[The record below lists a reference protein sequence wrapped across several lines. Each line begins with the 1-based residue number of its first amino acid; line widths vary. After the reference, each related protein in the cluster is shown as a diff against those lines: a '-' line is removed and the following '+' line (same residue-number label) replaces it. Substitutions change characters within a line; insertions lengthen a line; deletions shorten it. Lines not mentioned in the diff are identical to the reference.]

1 MKSSLEINEDKYH
14 NSFEESVQGLQS
26 IEQLISESIQKEPD
40 FSFKGILSNVEL
52 KKFNFLNMKFH
63 NLEIKDEILLK
74 VINEIEQDLSDEEK
88 KIVLFHQEMG
98 VGEKNEKNDLDDI
111 NKSSLSI
118 YNSINKVVHKTLHGK
133 KNLEINYCFFLKE
146 NDKNF
151 EVSENYKNTENDKKI
166 CNLKE
171 KNKIFEFIVI
181 KSLMISI
188 TNYMTELISFYMNL
202 YEKMVE
208 NNKKKIEEEQE
219 RGNVSFS
226 QENEN
231 GEELLKFSSFDEIF
245 SEIYNDFVTKSNICS
260 ELEEYFKYSLES
272 FKTKYQMNFTL
283 SELFSDIF
291 WNSIFHNKILCQ
303 IFIKSY
309 SKYDYGDIKIDLKKI
324 MKVIF
329 DTHFPLKHQIVELLG
344 LHQIESSE
352 NEDLMTLIVNMKNE
366 HHREIVESER
376 EKENL
381 KHIQR
386 IKEKEKE
393 KKDKEKEKNE
403 NNNLINKNNINNEDE
418 ININKINENK
428 EIINDNKINLIKNIQ
443 EMKNEDNIKCNIITA
458 NDISVIKNKKKKT
471 ISPLLTDDTRNNN
484 IIIGVENNID
494 KNDIKE
500 KENNININDEG
511 VPDLTHKTVDEII
524 NYINDDRIVDKST
537 KGKRKKKSRKNK
549 KAKKE
554 EALAEQNKNEDEDSL
569 VLKFKEDLNNEFIYA
584 GSITKIKPVISE
596 NWIKLISNCY

>member
-1 MKSSLEINEDKYH
+1 MKASLEINEGKYH
-14 NSFEESVQGLQS
+14 QSFEESVQGLES
-26 IEQLISESIQKEPD
+26 IEQLLSESIQKTPH
-40 FSFKGILSNVEL
+40 FSFKGILSNAEL
-52 KKFNFLNMKFH
+52 TEFNFLKMKFH
-63 NLEIKDEILLK
+63 NLEIKDKILLK
-74 VINEIEQDLSDEEK
+74 VINEIEQDLSDDEK
-88 KIVLFHQEMG
+88 KIVLFHQGEG
-98 VGEKNEKNDLDDI
+98 VGEDEI
-111 NKSSLSI
+111 NKSSISI

-133 KNLEINYCFFLKE
+133 KNLEMNSCIFLKE
-146 NDKNF
+146 SDKNF

-171 KNKIFEFIVI
+171 KNKSFEFIVI

-188 TNYMTELISFYMNL
+188 TNYMTELISSYINY
-202 YEKMVE
+202 YEKIVE

-219 RGNVSFS
+219 RDNVDFS

-231 GEELLKFSSFDEIF
+231 EEELLKFSGFDEIY

-272 FKTKYQMNFTL
+272 FKAKYQMNFTL

-303 IFIKSY
+303 IFIESY
-309 SKYDYGDIKIDLKKI
+309 SSDDYGDIKIDLKKI

-329 DTHFPLKHQIVELLG
+329 DTNIPLKHQIVELLN
-344 LHQIESSE
+344 LHQIESNE
-352 NEDLMTLIVNMKNE
+352 KEDLMTLIVDMKNKY
-366 HHREIVESER
+366 HCEIVKSEK

-381 KHIQR
+381 KQIQR

-393 KKDKEKEKNE
+393 KKAKEKEKNE
-403 NNNLINKNNINNEDE
+403 GNNLINKNKSNNVDEININ
-418 ININKINENK
+418 NINKINENK
-428 EIINDNKINLIKNIQ
+428 DNDNKINIIKNKQ
-443 EMKNEDNIKCNIITA
+443 PEMKNEDNIKCNIITA

-471 ISPLLTDDTRNNN
+471 VSPILSDETRNNN

-494 KNDIKE
+494 KNEIKE
-500 KENNININDEG
+500 KENNININDDG

-554 EALAEQNKNEDEDSL
+554 EALAEQNKNEIEDSL
-569 VLKFKEDLNNEFIYA
+569 VLKFKEDLNNEFIHA
-584 GSITKIKPVISE
+584 GSITKIKPMISE
-596 NWIKLISNCY
+596 SWIKLISNCY